1 MKYKKKPIVVEAFRM
16 GIDPRPNWFQSEVVK
31 NRIITDLTDDEI
43 NDGNPWNHKKT
54 CCIIKTLEGEMR
66 GDYGDYI
73 IQGVQGEIY
82 PCKPDIFDATYE
94 VAEKA
99 KEGKTMTE
107 LEKQQSSNTKREIE
121 LERENIKAKIQ
132 GILVNSSQTSSIGW
146 AVGED
151 DFETV
156 AEKIVRHCFMHSVSN
171 CKHEKENLRS
181 LLDKASRALTC
192 FVDLRGMTAAELKS
206 AHNGICILLSATK
219 MLDAIKA
226 GLEEEGEK

>member
-1 MKYKKKPIVVEAFRM
+1 MKYRKKPVVVEAFRM
-16 GIDPRPNWFQSEVVK
+16 GIDPRPDWFQNEVTK

-82 PCKPDIFDATYE
+82 PCKPDIFEATYE

-107 LEKQQSSNTKREIE
+107 LDKQQNSYLEAKLQNSYRKVVE
-121 LERENIKAKIQ
+121 LEQKN
-132 GILVNSSQTSSIGW
+132 
-146 AVGED
+146 ED
-151 DFETV
+151 
-156 AEKIVRHCFMHSVSN
+156 
-171 CKHEKENLRS
+171 LRS
-181 LLDKASRALTC
+181 LLDKASQAISC
-192 FVDLRGMTAAELKS
+192 FVDLRGMSASELKS
-206 AHNGICILLSATK
+206 AHNGICILLEKTK
-219 MLDAIKA
+219 ILDAIKA
-226 GLEEEGEK
+226 GVGKDG